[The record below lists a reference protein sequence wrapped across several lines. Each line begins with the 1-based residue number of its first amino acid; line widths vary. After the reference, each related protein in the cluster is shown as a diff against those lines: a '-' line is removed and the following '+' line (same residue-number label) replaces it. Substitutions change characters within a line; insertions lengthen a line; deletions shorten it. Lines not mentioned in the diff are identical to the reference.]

1 MVGVQDAAEALRIKE
16 QQEADEA
23 KVGVRLL
30 LRRMASRASPAHRL
44 HMRSRN
50 RSKQMRS
57 ELKVLQ
63 SKTMS
68 PFLPN
73 LMIPRNL

>member
-30 LRRMASRASPAHRL
+30 LRHMASRASPAHRL
-44 HMRSRN
+44 HMSSRN
-50 RSKQMRS
+50 RSKQMRRS
-57 ELKVLQ
+57 HCSASVWG
-63 SKTMS
+63 TV
-68 PFLPN
+68 PV
-73 LMIPRNL
+73 IAGGAA